1 MRYDFDNIE
10 EMSEGHGR
18 NKNMKNKALFRN
30 DKVVL
35 LKEYE
40 ELKQV
45 GTTYEVGNFTD
56 EMVILRSVKTKVAV
70 CAVPLIDFYEYFEK
84 KEDVRFKFTKW
95 TALIDDTKSITLF
108 DKTTDG
114 VVGFYRT
121 NFKKVQVML
130 PIEYNGSYIRAE
142 SSCNV
147 GDDFDLWFGI
157 RLAFA
162 RAKIK
167 AYNEITLM
175 KNAKLL
181 AETTKDYKQTKNA
194 IKNMMA
200 SLEPRV
206 GNTDV

>member
-1 MRYDFDNIE
+1 MT
-10 EMSEGHGR
+10 
-18 NKNMKNKALFRN
+18 NKALFRN

-40 ELKQV
+40 DLKQV
-45 GTTYEVGNFTD
+45 GTTYEVANFTD
-56 EMVILRSVKTKVAV
+56 EMVILRSVKTKIAM
-70 CAVPLIDFYEYFEK
+70 CAIPLVDFYAYFEK

-95 TALIDDTKSITLF
+95 TELVDG
-108 DKTTDG
+108 TTNG

-175 KNAKLL
+175 KNAKVL
-181 AETTKDYKQTKNA
+181 AESTKDYKQTKNA

-200 SLEPRV
+200 SFEPPKEKEITE
-206 GNTDV
+206 G